1 MTVPETPEL
10 RAARE
15 VAARLRARLQSGI
28 GVDAVTQRAVL
39 SDLSTVESALWATPG
54 TDDAYAFG
62 LATPWERIRRGPQ
75 TEQPIEVPP
84 QPAPTGPR
92 VAATESIASR
102 AGALSDEIAFPAFV
116 AGLLNST
123 FDAVVDASIRQIEE
137 FASLVSAVAKDVDS
151 FTRDNV
157 TADQVRDTLAEQH
170 PRELVLDIPA
180 DPSQGGPVLRARSTG
195 TEGEPEI
202 PGWLSD
208 YGLAGEELTD
218 ELIEERLVP
227 AARRVVGE
235 NRLQMLAT
243 MVLLGMNRVVVRD
256 GRISARLRFRAAARD
271 NASVAYAVGQDPGG
285 SSWATR
291 GSAAYDQHTTM
302 VSTVG
307 VNVQSDSDL
316 RVELFGEVAINFASE
331 TLPLDR
337 FVEPARMTILQR
349 NARWAANG
357 TAMGTATQPA
367 LGTAPL
373 SPPPVAPA
381 PTTPAPVAPAP
392 TGPAPTS
399 PAPITPAATAPAATP
414 AVGNG

>member
-1 MTVPETPEL
+1 VPETPEL
-10 RAARE
+10 QAARE
-15 VAARLRARLQSGI
+15 VAARLRARLQSDV
-28 GVDAVTQRAVL
+28 GVDAVTQQAVL
-39 SDLSTVESALWATPG
+39 RDLSTVEAALWATPSPN
-54 TDDAYAFG
+54 DAYAFG

-75 TEQPIEVPP
+75 AEQQPAEAPP
-84 QPAPTGPR
+84 QSAPTGPR

-116 AGLLNST
+116 AGLLSGT
-123 FDAVVDASIRQIEE
+123 FDAVVDASIRQMEE

-157 TADQVRDTLAEQH
+157 TANQVRDTLAEQH
-170 PRELVLDIPA
+170 RADLVLDIPA
-180 DPSQGGPVLRARSTG
+180 DPSQGEPVLRARSAG
-195 TEGEPEI
+195 IDSEPAT
-202 PGWLSD
+202 PGWLAD

-243 MVLLGMNRVVVRD
+243 MVLLGMQRVVVRD

-271 NASVAYAVGQDPGG
+271 SASVAYAVGQDPAG

-291 GSAAYDQHTTM
+291 GSATYDQHTTM

-316 RVELFGEVAINFASE
+316 KVELFGEVSINFASE

-337 FVEPARMTILQR
+337 FVEPARMTMLQR
-349 NARWAANG
+349 NARWAA
-357 TAMGTATQPA
+357 ADAPATRSAAQPA
-367 LGTAPL
+367 LA
-373 SPPPVAPA
+373 A
-381 PTTPAPVAPAP
+381 PTNAAPVAQPP
-392 TGPAPTS
+392 STSAPTS
-399 PAPITPAATAPAATP
+399 PAPIIPAATAPTVAPAP
-414 AVGNG
+414 AVGGG

>member
-15 VAARLRARLQSGI
+15 VAARLRARLQSGV
-28 GVDAVTQRAVL
+28 GVDAVTQQAVL
-39 SDLSTVESALWATPG
+39 RDLGTVEAALWASPSA
-54 TDDAYAFG
+54 DDAYAFG

-75 TEQPIEVPP
+75 AEQQPPAEAPP
-84 QPAPTGPR
+84 QSAPTGPR

-116 AGLLNST
+116 AGLLSGT
-123 FDAVVDASIRQIEE
+123 FDAVVDSSIRQMEE

-157 TADQVRDTLAEQH
+157 TANQVRDTLAEQY
-170 PRELVLDIPA
+170 PRDLVLDIPT
-180 DPSQGGPVLRARSTG
+180 DRSQGGPVLRARSTG
-195 TEGEPEI
+195 DDGEPAT
-202 PGWLSD
+202 PGWLAD

-218 ELIEERLVP
+218 ELIEEQLIP

-243 MVLLGMNRVVVRD
+243 LVLLGMQRVVVRD
-256 GRISARLRFRAAARD
+256 GRIRARLRFRAAAQD
-271 NASVAYAVGQDPGG
+271 NASVAYAVGQDPVG

-291 GSAAYDQHTTM
+291 GSAAYEQHTMM

-316 RVELFGEVAINFASE
+316 NVELFGEVSINFASE
-331 TLPLDR
+331 ALPLDR
-337 FVEPARMTILQR
+337 FVEPARMSMLQR
-349 NARWAANG
+349 NARWAAGNG
-357 TAMGTATQPA
+357 AAIAPTPQPA
-367 LGTAPL
+367 LGNAPN
-373 SPPPVAPA
+373 AA
-381 PTTPAPVAPAP
+381 
-392 TGPAPTS
+392 
-399 PAPITPAATAPAATP
+399 APIAATAPATTSPVPVTPATTGPPAAP
-414 AVGNG
+414 AVGRG

>member
-1 MTVPETPEL
+1 VPETPEL

-28 GVDAVTQRAVL
+28 GVDAVTQQAVL
-39 SDLSTVESALWATPG
+39 RDLSTVESALWATPS
-54 TDDAYAFG
+54 TDDDAYAFG

-75 TEQPIEVPP
+75 VEQQPAQPP
-84 QPAPTGPR
+84 QQSAPTGPR

-157 TADQVRDTLAEQH
+157 TANQVRDTLAEQH
-170 PRELVLDIPA
+170 PAELVLDIPA
-180 DPSQGGPVLRARSTG
+180 DPSQGVPVLRARSSG
-195 TEGEPEI
+195 TDAQPAT
-202 PGWLSD
+202 PGWLAD

-227 AARRVVGE
+227 AARRAVGE

-285 SSWATR
+285 SSWGTR

-307 VNVQSDSDL
+307 VNVQSDSAL
-316 RVELFGEVAINFASE
+316 RVDLFGEVAINFASE

-337 FVEPARMTILQR
+337 FVEPARMTLLQR

-357 TAMGTATQPA
+357 AAVEPA
-367 LGTAPL
+367 AHPTLGSITTPSPAAPTTPTTVT
-373 SPPPVAPA
+373 PPAAAPA
-381 PTTPAPVAPAP
+381 PTTPAATVPAV
-392 TGPAPTS
+392 
-399 PAPITPAATAPAATP
+399 TPAA
-414 AVGNG
+414 GNG

>member
-10 RAARE
+10 QTARE
-15 VAARLRARLQSGI
+15 VAARLRARLESGV
-28 GVDAVTQRAVL
+28 GVDAVTQQAVL
-39 SDLSTVESALWATPG
+39 RDLKTVESALWATPS
-54 TDDAYAFG
+54 TNDAYAFG

-75 TEQPIEVPP
+75 PEQQPAEAPP
-84 QPAPTGPR
+84 QSAPTGPR

-116 AGLLNST
+116 AGLLSGT
-123 FDAVVDASIRQIEE
+123 FDAVVDASIRQMEE

-157 TADQVRDTLAEQH
+157 TANQVRDTLAEQH
-170 PRELVLDIPA
+170 RADLVLDIPA
-180 DPSQGGPVLRARSTG
+180 DPSQGEPVLRARTTG
-195 TEGEPEI
+195 VDGEPAT
-202 PGWLSD
+202 PGWLAD
-208 YGLAGEELTD
+208 YGLTGEELTD

-243 MVLLGMNRVVVRD
+243 MVLLGMQRVVVRD
-256 GRISARLRFRAAARD
+256 GRISARLRFRAAAQD
-271 NASVAYAVGQDPGG
+271 NASVAYAVGQDPAG

-291 GSAAYDQHTTM
+291 GSATYDQHTTR

-316 RVELFGEVAINFASE
+316 KVELFGEVSINFASE

-349 NARWAANG
+349 NARWAAAANG
-357 TAMGTATQPA
+357 APIGPTSQPA
-367 LGTAPL
+367 VGTSPANAAPTAPATT
-373 SPPPVAPA
+373 SPTPISPA
-381 PTTPAPVAPAP
+381 ATTPTVTPAP
-392 TGPAPTS
+392 
-399 PAPITPAATAPAATP
+399 
-414 AVGNG
+414 AVGGG